1 MILINVHILLRKD
14 VTTEDSK
21 RRFKQ
26 NFKIQNLNLT
36 IALSKRLLEG
46 GPGIRPLLLLK
57 LTEVRV
63 AKEKHLRSQY
73 SDC

>member
-1 MILINVHILLRKD
+1 MSNLLRKD
-14 VTTEDSK
+14 VKTEDTK

-26 NFKIQNLNLT
+26 NFKIQNLKST
-36 IALSKRLLEG
+36 FTLSKPLFEG
-46 GPGIRPLLLLK
+46 NTGPGIRPLLLLK
-57 LTEVRV
+57 LTEVRE